1 MHVYTVPYCHNS
13 MCFAVSESVSCLML
27 ASASRASFQETLN
40 WCRQFSLGTTISKYH
55 LALLSCEMPRSVHL
69 RFTMYVLPKPVL
81 DRDISPTVQLSEDE
95 QVITQILFNSLAI
108 QGDSTMSNPPME
120 TKGLQEQEDCK
131 IIWWYGKPRKHF
143 TASWSLKHGSM
154 VQRKSGFRNIRN
166 CNK

>member
-1 MHVYTVPYCHNS
+1 MHVSTVPYCHTS

-40 WCRQFSLGTTISKYH
+40 WCRQFSIGTTMSKYH
-55 LALLSCEMPRSVHL
+55 LVKCRGLFT
-69 RFTMYVLPKPVL
+69 FTMDHLPKPVL

-131 IIWWYGKPRKHF
+131 TIWWYGKPKKHF
-143 TASWSLKHGSM
+143 TASWSSLSLKHGSKKERF
-154 VQRKSGFRNIRN
+154 QKHQ
-166 CNK
+166 KL